1 MNNKD
6 QYYVTFYKKNV
17 ELRNMNKT
25 LIRKFTMKAD
35 VVNAQ
40 VSGAGENAS
49 IAITMKDGKTYV
61 YKSNGTLVRK

>member
-1 MNNKD
+1 MTQEN
-6 QYYVTFYKKNV
+6 YYVTFNKKSV

-25 LIRKFTMKAD
+25 LIRKFMMKAD

-40 VSGAGENAS
+40 VSGAGKNATV
-49 IAITMKDGKTYV
+49 AITMIDGKTYI